1 MTRWRKKMPATQL
14 PHPPS
19 IVPSPRRIRL
29 GRSDFAQ
36 GPYVVTEPDVELVL
50 TEDVVLNFGEPP
62 PPKESPHHLGFFG
75 GIVIGAPR
83 VVIDLNRK
91 SLSMHP
97 MFRERQRF
105 FALISLDVTP
115 FPVGKAKFTTEPKS
129 PTDIVIKNGTLGLTS
144 HFCVHGNTLREGRLL
159 LSDLRMEDFEV
170 GAVSV
175 SGASDVMVRR
185 CSIGSAVPP
194 TMTSDMNMF
203 RDLADVVEQRGSKEE
218 AHYLRQLALQ
228 HQRILKSSD
237 AIVRALVFM
246 PTFNVNGVPDTFERR
261 IRRIAV
267 VDCTFE
273 DLRAE
278 PVEVVGASLKKHD
291 TEALRDVRGNLIAY
305 DDVVAGARLSTLQAA
320 FNPDLPR
327 GARGKLMGGPS
338 SSFHPVRGQDRR
350 GHALQGKSS
359 LFLRIDGCDDVT
371 LRNLT
376 GAHVRSYGPE
386 SAAVGFM
393 LNGCKR
399 IVMHHVRVGGVEV
412 HDVASNPLSDE
423 RPQSGVLL
431 RRCQDVVVDSYVYE
445 SKAACGFASR
455 FTSNAQ
461 LRRCEMNAPSTFL
474 KCKHVAM
481 E

>member
-1 MTRWRKKMPATQL
+1 MPATQL
-14 PHPPS
+14 PHPPA
-19 IVPSPRRIRL
+19 VGRRPRRILLR
-29 GRSDFAQ
+29 RSDFRD

-50 TEDVVLNFGEPP
+50 AEDVVLNFGEPP
-62 PPKESPHHLGFFG
+62 PPKASPHHLGFFG
-75 GIVIGAPR
+75 GIVVGAPR
-83 VVIDLNRK
+83 VVIDLNKK

-129 PTDIVIKNGTLGLTS
+129 PTDIVVKNGTLGLTS
-144 HFCVHGNTLREGRLL
+144 HFCVHGNTLKDGRVL

-170 GAVSV
+170 GAVSI

-203 RDLADVVEQRGSKEE
+203 RDLAAFVEEKGSGED
-218 AHYLRQLALQ
+218 ARYLRQLALQ

-261 IRRIAV
+261 IKRIAV

-291 TEALRDVRGNLIAY
+291 TEALKDVRGNLIAY
-305 DDVVAGARLSTLQAA
+305 DDILAGARLSKLQAA
-320 FNPDLPR
+320 FNEELPR
-327 GARGKLMGGPS
+327 GVRDKLTGGPS

-359 LFLRIDGCDDVT
+359 LFVRIDGCDDVT

-393 LNGCKR
+393 LNGCQR
-399 IVMHHVRVGGVEV
+399 ITLHHVRVAGVEV

-423 RPQSGVLL
+423 RPQSGLLL
-431 RRCQDVVVDSYVYE
+431 RRCQDVAVDGYAYE
-445 SKAACGFASR
+445 SEASCGFSSR
-455 FTSNAQ
+455 FTNNTQ
-461 LRRCEMNAPSTFL
+461 LKRCTMNAPSTFL